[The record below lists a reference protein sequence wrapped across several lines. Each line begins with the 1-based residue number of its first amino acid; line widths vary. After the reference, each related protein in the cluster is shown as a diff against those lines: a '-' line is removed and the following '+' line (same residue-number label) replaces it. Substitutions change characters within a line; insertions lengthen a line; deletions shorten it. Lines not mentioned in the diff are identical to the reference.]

1 MYRIPDE
8 TLLDAGGFAVFYEQQ
23 LNGGGG
29 SVVPFSLDSER
40 GETVWLS
47 EADAAGV
54 LTGYRVPVA
63 FGASANGVAFGH
75 FQTSTGVDF
84 VALEEPTFG
93 VSNPSTLEQFRSGE
107 GAPNAYPRVGPV
119 VFGEIHYHPDPE
131 PGVEEGF
138 SGEYLE
144 LHNITDSSVS
154 LFDPAAATNTWR
166 VAVGVEYQFPEGV
179 TLEAGERI
187 LLVDFDPVAS
197 PVTRVAF
204 QAMYQVP
211 ENVRI
216 MGPFA
221 GRLDN
226 AGERIELFRPD
237 PPTATGPGAGF
248 VPYILVE
255 AVEYGR
261 EGLWPVEADGT
272 GQSLQ
277 RLAAAAYGNEPL
289 NWLAAMPTAGL
300 PNADA
305 PPPLDSDGDG
315 MPDDWEIA
323 NGFDSEY
330 AGDANEDFDGDGIP
344 NVDEFRSGTDPRDP
358 QSRLHV
364 TVTVDEGGDAWIE
377 FPAAAQRSYSILR
390 RDSLEVGGWE
400 RLVDVAE
407 GASPRTVTVHDD
419 NGDPGTS
426 RFYRIRTP
434 ALP

>member
-1 MYRIPDE
+1 
-8 TLLDAGGFAVFYEQQ
+8 
-23 LNGGGG
+23 
-29 SVVPFSLDSER
+29 
-40 GETVWLS
+40 
-47 EADAAGV
+47 
-54 LTGYRVPVA
+54 
-63 FGASANGVAFGH
+63 
-75 FQTSTGVDF
+75 
-84 VALEEPTFG
+84 
-93 VSNPSTLEQFRSGE
+93 
-107 GAPNAYPRVGPV
+107 
-119 VFGEIHYHPDPE
+119 
-131 PGVEEGF
+131 VEEGF

>member
-1 MYRIPDE
+1 
-8 TLLDAGGFAVFYEQQ
+8 
-23 LNGGGG
+23 
-29 SVVPFSLDSER
+29 
-40 GETVWLS
+40 
-47 EADAAGV
+47 
-54 LTGYRVPVA
+54 
-63 FGASANGVAFGH
+63 
-75 FQTSTGVDF
+75 
-84 VALEEPTFG
+84 
-93 VSNPSTLEQFRSGE
+93 
-107 GAPNAYPRVGPV
+107 
-119 VFGEIHYHPDPE
+119 
-131 PGVEEGF
+131 
-138 SGEYLE
+138 
-144 LHNITDSSVS
+144 
-154 LFDPAAATNTWR
+154 
-166 VAVGVEYQFPEGV
+166 
-179 TLEAGERI
+179 
-187 LLVDFDPVAS
+187 
-197 PVTRVAF
+197 
-204 QAMYQVP
+204 
-211 ENVRI
+211 
-216 MGPFA
+216 
-221 GRLDN
+221 
-226 AGERIELFRPD
+226 
-237 PPTATGPGAGF
+237 
-248 VPYILVE
+248 
-255 AVEYGR
+255 
-261 EGLWPVEADGT
+261 
-272 GQSLQ
+272 
-277 RLAAAAYGNEPL
+277 L